1 MSDDLAFRPAT
12 ELAELI
18 RSGAIGSV
26 ELTHHFIERIER
38 FDGDINAVVVR
49 TFERAL
55 DDAATADAA
64 LARGEACG
72 PLHGVPLTIKESYV
86 MQDTPAT
93 WGIESQRDNVADADG
108 LAVRRFRAAGAHFL
122 GKTNVPVDLA
132 DVQSYN
138 PIYGATSNPWNLE
151 RTPGGSSGG
160 SAAALAA
167 GFSALEAGTDIGG
180 SIRTPAHF
188 CGVFGHKPT
197 WGIVPMS
204 GHEIVPG
211 VPDPDLSVCGPL
223 ARDAADLAVA
233 LDVMAGPTG
242 RDAAAWRLELPAPG
256 FSELCELRVAVWV
269 NEDIAPVNAETA
281 ARVQAVA
288 DTLARLGATV
298 SDSARPDFDLHKA
311 QFIYQNLLTAV
322 MSSGQPVSHIEKMRE
337 LAATLD
343 PADMSTD
350 AITARA
356 SVMSHREWIRHDF
369 RRERLRGAWDAFFD
383 EWDVLVCPQF
393 AVPAIPHD
401 HRPFAERTT
410 LVDGEA
416 RPYMESVFWSG
427 LVVASYLPSTCLPTG
442 PSGDGLPIG
451 VQIVGAPYRDHTT
464 IECARR
470 LAGEIGGFVPP
481 PALQCPTARADDH

>member
-18 RSGAIGSV
+18 RGGAISSV
-26 ELTHHFIERIER
+26 ELTRHFIERIER

-49 TFERAL
+49 TFERSL
-55 DDAATADAA
+55 DDAAAADAA
-64 LARGEACG
+64 RARGEASG

-204 GHEIVPG
+204 GHELMPG

-242 RDAAAWRLELPAPG
+242 REATGWRLELPAPG
-256 FSELCELRVAVWV
+256 FRELSELRVAVWA
-269 NEDIAPVNAETA
+269 NEDIAPVTAETVT
-281 ARVQAVA
+281 RVQLVA
-288 DTLARLGATV
+288 DVFARLGAKV
-298 SDSARPDFDLHKA
+298 SHSARPDFDIHKA
-311 QFIYQNLLTAV
+311 HFVYQNLLTAV
-322 MSSGQPVSHIEKMRE
+322 MSSGQPVSHIEKMRK

-343 PADMSTD
+343 PADMSPD
-350 AITARA
+350 AIVARA
-356 SVMSHREWIRHDF
+356 SVMSHRDWIRHDF
-369 RRERLRGAWDAFFD
+369 RRERLRQAWDAFFGD
-383 EWDVLVCPQF
+383 WDVLVCPQF

-401 HRPFAERTT
+401 HRPFAERST

-442 PSGDGLPIG
+442 PSGEGLPIG

-464 IECARR
+464 IECARL
-470 LAGEIGGFVPP
+470 LADEIGGFVPP
-481 PALQCPTARADDH
+481 PALGG

>member
-1 MSDDLAFRPAT
+1 MTQDLAFRPAM
-12 ELAELI
+12 ELAELV
-18 RSGAIGSV
+18 RSSAISSV
-26 ELTHHFIERIER
+26 ELTRHFIERIER
-38 FDGDINAVVVR
+38 FDDDINAVVVR

-55 DDAATADAA
+55 EDAAAADAA
-64 LARGEACG
+64 LARGEASG
-72 PLHGVPLTIKESYV
+72 PLHGLPLTIKESYV

-93 WGIESQRDNVADADG
+93 WGIEAQRDNVADADG
-108 LAVRRFRAAGAHFL
+108 LAVSRFRAAGAHFL

-138 PIYGATSNPWNLE
+138 PIYGTTNNPWNLE

-167 GFSALEAGTDIGG
+167 GFSALEAGSDIGG

-204 GHEIVPG
+204 GHEVVPG

-233 LDVMAGPTG
+233 LDVMTGPTEREATG
-242 RDAAAWRLELPAPG
+242 WRLELPGPG
-256 FSELCELRVAVWV
+256 FRELAELQVAVWA
-269 NEDIAPVNAETA
+269 NEDIAPVSAETV
-281 ARVQAVA
+281 ARVQRVA
-288 DTLARLGATV
+288 DAFARLGATV
-298 SDSARPDFDLHKA
+298 SDTARPDFDVRKA
-311 QFIYQNLLTAV
+311 NLVYQNLLTAV
-322 MSSGQPVSHIEKMRE
+322 MSSGQPASHIEKIRE
-337 LAATLD
+337 RVATLD
-343 PADMSTD
+343 PADLSAD
-350 AITARA
+350 AIAARA

-369 RRERLRGAWDAFFD
+369 RRERLRRAWDAFFRD
-383 EWDVLVCPQF
+383 WDVLVCPQF

-401 HRPFAERTT
+401 HRPIAERTT

-416 RPYMESVFWSG
+416 RPYFESDFWSG

-442 PSGDGLPIG
+442 PSSEGLPIG

-470 LAGEIGGFVPP
+470 LADEIGGFVAP
-481 PALQCPTARADDH
+481 PALQG